1 MAFYVRSCV
10 FLFSMLLGF
19 SSLFSLNDT
28 RCFWNLFF
36 SYILHPTCGF
46 PFPCSSVYLPHLPLP
61 PDPLLLQLERVH
73 TLCTLQKVTLN
84 YCGYKF
90 CFNLLFLFLLIFNNK
105 NVQATVVISLKLPSF
120 ITQYIIWDVYVIM
133 GNKFTVHKFAFY
145 GCLFRIHQLNNFE

>member
-1 MAFYVRSCV
+1 MIQDV
-10 FLFSMLLGF
+10 FEIY
-19 SSLFSLNDT
+19 SSLIY
-28 RCFWNLFF
+28 
-36 SYILHPTCGF
+36 YIPPVGF
-46 PFPCSSVYLPHLPLP
+46 PPPAPPCTSHILPLP
-61 PDPLLLQLERVH
+61 PDPLLLLLERVH

-90 CFNLLFLFLLIFNNK
+90 CFNLLFLFLFIFNNK